1 MTKTYVIIATIM
13 WLVRDLLRDAA
24 HAVRLLMRRPAF
36 AVTAIA
42 TLALGVGA
50 PTTIFSI
57 VQAVLLRPLPYPDPD
72 RLVRFRIESRTPRGQ
87 QIAFDALPVTTALG
101 WASGSATLASMA
113 LYNDAARTMATPEGP
128 VRLSGLAATPN
139 LFEVLGTR
147 PVVGRTFDDADRDVR
162 QIILSHAT
170 WQQYFDGTAAAIGS
184 VVTLDGQAHRIVGVM
199 PPEFEFPSRET
210 RFWLPVVLST
220 GGGRGMLLPAIARM
234 RPDATV
240 AGVVAEGRRVLAD
253 EGEARERQVLIVR
266 TLRDHMVGRVRRMLW
281 VLMAAV
287 GLVSAIATVNLS
299 LLLLTQGAG
308 RSREFSVRLALGGS
322 HGRLIRQVAVEG
334 LVLATAGGAAG
345 FAFAWVFLTA
355 LVGIAP
361 PDVPRL
367 HQTSFDYQVL
377 VFGAAL
383 VLAVSVVFAILSA
396 VGVVA
401 GDAIRSLAGTG
412 SESPMFAT
420 AASRRRLNGLA
431 TAELALAVVL
441 LVGAGLLLRSFVRL
455 VLVDPGF
462 DARGAL
468 AAQVTLPSARYPT
481 AAARMDFHERLLGR
495 LRELRGAEHAGLI
508 TAMPNRQPTGR
519 FAYDPVGI
527 AAFPDP
533 FSMQVVEVRMA
544 TEGFIEAMGVP
555 LIAGRTLLASDVEG
569 AEPVMVISEEL
580 ARHHFPDTN
589 AVGRMLYSGTGNRR
603 VVGVVGTVN
612 PATAAGVQRNPSAY
626 LPLRQ
631 SLDVFEQFAT
641 MSIVVRGRDPEALG
655 RDLHAI
661 IRGLDPELPA
671 FNVRTLEAEVAGL
684 VAGPRFS
691 AMVLGLF
698 AAVAVLM
705 AALGVYGVMAYGAA
719 RRTREIGVRVAL
731 GATETHILRLIL
743 RDGVIV
749 VILGLALGLL
759 AASWLARTLTGLL
772 HEIEPADPVA
782 LVSVAALLSF
792 IGLTAVYLPARR
804 ATRMSALSALRED

>member
-1 MTKTYVIIATIM
+1 MS
-13 WLVRDLLRDAA
+13 LVRDLRRDAA
-24 HAVRLLMRRPAF
+24 HAVRLLTRRPAF

-42 TLALGVGA
+42 TLALGLGA
-50 PTTIFSI
+50 PATIFSI
-57 VQAVLLRPLPYPDPD
+57 VHAVLLRPLPYPDPD
-72 RLVRFRIESRTPRGQ
+72 RIVRFRIESRTPRGQ
-87 QIAFDALPVTTALG
+87 QIGFDALPVTTALG
-101 WASGSATLASMA
+101 WVESSTTLASMA
-113 LYNDAARTMATPEGP
+113 LYNDAARTIATADGP
-128 VRLSGLAATPN
+128 VRLTGLAATPN

-147 PVVGRTFDDADRDVR
+147 PLVGRTFDADDRDVR
-162 QIILSHAT
+162 QIVLSHAT
-170 WQQYFDGTAAAIGS
+170 WQQYFDGAAGAIGTL
-184 VVTLDGQAHRIVGVM
+184 VMLDGQAHRIVGVM

-210 RFWLPVVLST
+210 RFWMPVILST
-220 GGGRGMLLPAIARM
+220 SGGRGMLLPAIARM
-234 RPDATV
+234 KPDATV

-253 EGEARERQVLIVR
+253 EGGAREKQVLIVR
-266 TLRDHMVGRVRRMLW
+266 TLREHMVGAVRRLLW

-287 GLVSAIATVNLS
+287 GLVSTIATVNLS
-299 LLLLTQGAG
+299 LLLLTQGAS

-322 HGRLIRQVAVEG
+322 RARLIRQVATEG

-345 FAFAWVFLTA
+345 LVFAWVFLNG

-377 VFGAAL
+377 AFGIAL
-383 VLAVSVVFAILSA
+383 VLAASVVFAILSA
-396 VGVVA
+396 SGVVA
-401 GDAIRSLAGTG
+401 GETIRSLAGAG
-412 SESPMFAT
+412 SESPLFST
-420 AASRRRLNGLA
+420 GTSRRRLNGLA
-431 TAELALAVVL
+431 AAELALAVVL
-441 LVGAGLLLRSFVRL
+441 LVGAGLLIRSFVRL

-462 DARGAL
+462 DGRGAL

-481 AAARMDFHERLLGR
+481 PAARMDFHERLLGR
-495 LRELRGAEHAGLI
+495 LRELRGAEQAGLI

-527 AAFPDP
+527 AALPEP
-533 FSMQVVEVRMA
+533 FSMQVSEVRMA

-555 LIAGRTLLASDVEG
+555 VLAGRTFVASDVEG

-580 ARHHFPDTN
+580 AHHHFPAAN

-603 VVGVVGTVN
+603 VVGVVGTVKS
-612 PATAAGVQRNPSAY
+612 ATAAGAQHNPSAY

-655 RDLHAI
+655 RDLRAI
-661 IRGLDPELPA
+661 IRALDPELPA
-671 FNVRTLEAEVAGL
+671 FNVRTLEAEAAGL

-698 AAVAVLM
+698 AVVAVLM
-705 AALGVYGVMAYGAA
+705 AAIGVYGVMAYGAA

-731 GATETHILRLIL
+731 GATRNDILRLIL

-749 VILGLALGLL
+749 VILGLSCGLI
-759 AASWLARTLTGLL
+759 AAAWLARTLTGLL

-782 LVSVAALLSF
+782 LLSVAVLLSL

-804 ATRMSALSALRED
+804 ATRMSALAALRDD